1 MFSKSDGSLPI
12 CCSAQTIKE
21 MYTHV
26 TLTAECGSNKTE
38 EMCTV
43 DFDANDTSKK
53 TCKWSGNNK
62 GVNITVMGGKKYIK
76 DCRVMLYFFPTPH
89 CFKAQGVAVKHTN
102 MTVEA
107 LYAG

>member
-1 MFSKSDGSLPI
+1 
-12 CCSAQTIKE
+12 

-26 TLTAECGSNKTE
+26 TVKAVCGSNKTE

-43 DFDANDTSKK
+43 DFHANDTSKK

-62 GVNITVMGGKKYIK
+62 EVNITMMDEKKYIK

-89 CFKAQGVAVKHTN
+89 CFKAQGVEAKYTN
-102 MTVEA
+102 ITVEA
-107 LYAG
+107 LYVG